1 MGTNRDA
8 PQLLRQFSELKTKIL
23 EQGQI
28 TTVILSGKI
37 QVQLANEVYG

>member
-1 MGTNRDA
+1 M
-8 PQLLRQFSELKTKIL
+8 KTM

-28 TTVILSGKI
+28 TAVIPSGKT

>member
-1 MGTNRDA
+1 V
-8 PQLLRQFSELKTKIL
+8 KTV

-28 TTVILSGKI
+28 TTVILSGKT